1 MGKTS
6 SLTFRKQISWG
17 ITLAKC
23 FSGWLGIQP
32 KSLTVHS
39 SYIGHPSLWTF
50 CIPVILLFFCNSIS
64 ILLCSFGSLKMIF
77 QWKALA
83 LGNGRKKELVHPCP
97 LASGCGSNNVEATC
111 NSCSGCVVPALRVA
125 KGGCHPWCTEF
136 GSCSNL
142 CSKTLSK
149 ALVLVEATLVS
160 ECS

>member
-50 CIPVILLFFCNSIS
+50 CIPVILLFFLQLYFHPSLFFWKPENDFPMEGTGFGKWEKKRTRAPLPFGFWMWLQQRWGHVQ
-64 ILLCSFGSLKMIF
+64 LLLR
-77 QWKALA
+77 L
-83 LGNGRKKELVHPCP
+83 
-97 LASGCGSNNVEATC
+97 CGSSTE
-111 NSCSGCVVPALRVA
+111 SGKGWLSPLMHRV
-125 KGGCHPWCTEF
+125 W
-136 GSCSNL
+136 
-142 CSKTLSK
+142 
-149 ALVLVEATLVS
+149 VL
-160 ECS
+160 